1 MKNNPLLKEPTNAEK
16 NYKLNMEILSSLK
29 PLPGKVF
36 NLQSEKIIFK
46 NEEINKK
53 VIFPEEKYTT
63 SSSISKGIFCDP
75 FANDIE
81 KTQKK
86 SLTSN
91 SIFKPVAY
99 YPIKKTTMNFYNIGT
114 IMSFPD
120 FLAPNPT
127 SFNPLKITNSSFSK
141 NSFYPVVNP
150 DNAFINPIN
159 QMNPINTIT
168 NFNPISPF
176 SPNFTQIPLL
186 NEQIC
191 KKNDCNQTRN
201 YFLLNKKRIP
211 ENENINYNLK
221 ENENKEKEY
230 NDINKTKNTKIFNI
244 PKVRNTFFCVK
255 PKKEEDNKK
264 IMFTVITKS
273 NYIYRKR
280 KPRIKKLLNN
290 IQNKIACGHDKCD
303 GLFKTKKQLVFHHY
317 KMSIECHND
326 TINLLK
332 MINSVK
338 EILLKKE
345 NFKEKETIFNKFS
358 ELYKETMI
366 NISLPEHIETLV
378 GFNFEDEINS
388 ID

>member
-1 MKNNPLLKEPTNAEK
+1 MKNNPLLKEQTNAEK
-16 NYKLNMEILSSLK
+16 NYQLNMEILSSLK

-63 SSSISKGIFCDP
+63 SSSISKGMFCDP
-75 FANDIE
+75 FANDE

-150 DNAFINPIN
+150 ENAFINPIN
-159 QMNPINTIT
+159 QINPINNIAT
-168 NFNPISPF
+168 FNPISPF
-176 SPNFTQIPLL
+176 LPNFTQIQLL

-191 KKNDCNQTRN
+191 KKNDFNQTKN
-201 YFLLNKKRIP
+201 NFLLNKKRNP
-211 ENENINYNLK
+211 ENENITFNLK

-230 NDINKTKNTKIFNI
+230 NDIKKTNNTKIFNI
-244 PKVRNTFFCVK
+244 PKVKNTFFCVK

-290 IQNKIACGHDKCD
+290 IQNKISCGHDKCD

-338 EILLKKE
+338 EILLKKK
-345 NFKEKETIFNKFS
+345 NFKEKENIFNKFS
-358 ELYKETMI
+358 ELYKETMK

-378 GFNFEDEINS
+378 GFNFEDEVNC